1 MTDQSEIIIAVGIIV
16 IVAAILVLYYY
27 SRLRKEAKVKETP
40 KLEVVE
46 VKEKVSVQPL
56 ELTMIK
62 GIGPKWSSRLKEV
75 GVNSVQDLASMKADE
90 VAKKIGASEKVVSKW
105 IAGAKE
111 ILKKKSK

>member
-1 MTDQSEIIIAVGIIV
+1 MTDQSEIIIAVGIVV

-27 SRLRKEAKVKETP
+27 PRLRKEVKVKETP

-46 VKEKVSVQPL
+46 VKEKMSVQPL
-56 ELTMIK
+56 ELTMIR
-62 GIGPKWSSRLKEV
+62 GIGPKWSSRLKEI
-75 GVNSVQDLASMKADE
+75 GVDSVQDLASMKADKL
-90 VAKKIGASEKVVSKW
+90 ARKIGASEKVVSKW